1 MTLDAIKVK
10 DFQSIQSGE
19 VELGSFTVFT
29 GPSSSGKSAFMRAAQ
44 AITRNSFVPT
54 QVSQWAKESH
64 VSMEIDGH
72 TVEAIR
78 GRSKS
83 TYKLDGEEFTKAG
96 RSVPPQ
102 VEEVF
107 KLPLISEMESTFATQ
122 FEKPFLIAEPGAVA
136 SRVLGSLTNVSILH
150 DGLKETNRRSLESR
164 NLLKTRISD
173 LSDANEKF
181 EEFEHVPQMRKE
193 LDSLEQLT
201 ENLNESLATLTRLS
215 FIATSVEKL
224 TRELEEIE
232 SVGDVE
238 GASQKFE
245 ALTLAVTEMSHLHTL
260 LTHVAS
266 LAQQMPKFPFSD
278 VEALVEEVPSFLTLS
293 DQLASLHHQVRTYQ
307 KLESALPDWDVDAVP
322 DSTAVQDMKKTLDKS
337 ALLKTLLGEM
347 SSKATSYKE
356 VSNQVKESTEKISE
370 LQHEHDTLLESYDTC
385 PLCGNHV
392 QGAVC

>member
-54 QVSQWAKESH
+54 QVSQWAKETH

-107 KLPLISEMESTFATQ
+107 KLPLISEMEATFATQ

-150 DGLKETNRRSLESR
+150 GGLKETNRRSLESR

-173 LSDANEKF
+173 LNDINEKF
-181 EEFEHVPQMRKE
+181 KEFEHVPQMRKE
-193 LDSLEQLT
+193 FDSLEQLT
-201 ENLNESLATLTRLS
+201 EDLNESLATLTRLS
-215 FIATSVEKL
+215 STSTSVENL
-224 TRELEEIE
+224 TRELEEIK
-232 SVGDVE
+232 SLVDVE
-238 GASQKFE
+238 DVTQRFE
-245 ALTLAVTEMSHLHTL
+245 SFTLAVNEMNQLHILITQ
-260 LTHVAS
+260 VAS
-266 LAQQMPKFPFSD
+266 LARQMPKFPFSE
-278 VEALVEEVPSFLTLS
+278 VEALMEELPSFLTLT
-293 DQLASLHHQVRTYQ
+293 DQLGSLHQQVYTYR
-307 KLESALPDWDVDAVP
+307 KLEHALPNWDVGAVP
-322 DSTAVQDMKKTLDKS
+322 DSTAVQDVERSLDEATSLKR
-337 ALLKTLLGEM
+337 LLVEM
-347 SSKATSYKE
+347 SSKATAYKE
-356 VSNQVKESTEKISE
+356 VSAQVTETSEKISE
-370 LQHEHDTLLESYDTC
+370 LQHEYDTFLESYETC

-392 QGAVC
+392 KGAVC